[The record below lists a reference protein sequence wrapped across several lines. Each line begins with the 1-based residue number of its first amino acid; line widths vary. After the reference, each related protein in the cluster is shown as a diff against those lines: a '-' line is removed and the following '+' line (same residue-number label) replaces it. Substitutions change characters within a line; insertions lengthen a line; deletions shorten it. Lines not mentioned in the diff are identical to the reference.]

1 MTLPPSPP
9 LVLSSALGAALGA
22 LGAAAAGGGPVH
34 YALMSAGGAAAAAF
48 IALRLSS
55 GALPPRPQAA
65 RMGAPAAS
73 GGAAEADSEALFHL
87 PAAVLIVD
95 RERRVRRAN
104 AAALTLIGD
113 DGVDIAGLL
122 GAPLVSVIR
131 APGLIEA
138 VVATLADQTPRS
150 AAFTL
155 IRSRGERALLAHI
168 RPLPTVEP
176 RTPAVLIL
184 IEDRTE
190 SRQVEE
196 MRRTFIANAGHQLKT
211 PLASIMGFI
220 ETLQGPA
227 KDDELAR
234 ARFLGI
240 MSSQAERMKHLIEDL
255 MALSRIEMGLHAR
268 PTSAVDLARLAR
280 AAAAALEPVAARAGA
295 RISVELADEERLMT
309 TGDPDQLAQV
319 LANLIDNAVKYGGAG
334 VTVTIRA
341 APLAPE
347 WPGMVGVVVA
357 DDGPGIPREHLPR
370 LTERFYRVSDTRAD
384 GAGLG
389 LAIAKHILQRHRG
402 ELRVRSTFG
411 EGSAFTIWL
420 PRRGDSPSGTEPQAA
435 DPDRA
440 ASSK

>member
-1 MTLPPSPP
+1 MTPPSPP
-9 LVLSSALGAALGA
+9 PLVFSSALGAALGA
-22 LGAAAAGGGPVH
+22 LGAAAAGAGPAQ
-34 YALMSAGGAAAAAF
+34 YTLMSAGGAAAAAF
-48 IALRLSS
+48 IAVRFSS
-55 GALPPRPQAA
+55 GVSSRRLPAA
-65 RMGAPAAS
+65 QPGAPAAS
-73 GGAAEADSEALFHL
+73 GEAAEADSEALFHL

-113 DGVDIAGLL
+113 DGVDSAGLP

-138 VVATLADQTPRS
+138 VVASLADQAPRS
-150 AAFTL
+150 AVFTL
-155 IRSRGERALLAHI
+155 IRSRGERDLVAHI
-168 RPLPTVEP
+168 RPLPP
-176 RTPAVLIL
+176 AGRRTPTVLIL

-190 SRQVEE
+190 ARQVEE

-227 KDDELAR
+227 KDDERAR

-255 MALSRIEMGLHAR
+255 MALSRIEMGQHAR

-280 AAAAALEPVAARAGA
+280 AAAAALEPVAASAGA
-295 RISVELADEERLMT
+295 HISVELASEEDLMT
-309 TGDPDQLAQV
+309 TGDPDQLAQL

-334 VTVTIRA
+334 VIVTIRA
-341 APLAPE
+341 APPAPE
-347 WPGMVGVVVA
+347 WPGMVGLVIA

-370 LTERFYRVSDTRAD
+370 LTERFYRVSTTRIG

-389 LAIAKHILQRHRG
+389 LAIAKHILQRHQG
-402 ELRVRSTFG
+402 ELRITSTFG

-420 PRRGDSPSGTEPQAA
+420 PRRGDSRPSTELKAA
-435 DPDRA
+435 EADRRA
-440 ASSK
+440 PSD